1 MNDKGRPEEGKVYA
15 LTGGAGR
22 PSIASGNTWEES
34 EVKPEDTQD
43 PELVYYELLA
53 TLSELGLTDLNG
65 KADELLAEACR
76 AAVKPSE

>member
-34 EVKPEDTQD
+34 EVEPEDTQD

-65 KADELLAEACR
+65 TADELLAEACR